1 MHLNCKISKR
11 TSAPDGRKYLICHL
25 RGKSQHMY
33 LLLTSDTVGV
43 VFQDVLLNTFYN
55 AIIMVSQLAVQVLFI
70 FFILLCEF

>member
-1 MHLNCKISKR
+1 
-11 TSAPDGRKYLICHL
+11 
-25 RGKSQHMY
+25 MY

-70 FFILLCEF
+70 FFILLCEFWARQYFY